1 MNAPAA
7 LLLEATLIGGGS
19 AVLVAGLL
27 CMLVPLGIHFGFRA
41 PRIRLR
47 ATPADLGLPY
57 QSLRIPTAR
66 QRSLTAWLIPAQLAR
81 PGGATAEGQ
90 TAVADRRAQA
100 TILILH
106 GWGSNAEQ
114 MLPLAYPLAKAGFNL
129 LLLNARNHGDSD
141 SDTFSSLPRF
151 AEDLEHA
158 IDWLRQQQPARAAK
172 IAVIG
177 HSVGAGAALFA
188 ATRHAAI
195 DAAIS
200 LSAFAHPAEVT
211 ARTMAH
217 LPVPRPVVT
226 LVVPLVVRYT
236 EWLIGHRFDA
246 IAPIN
251 SIRSVRCPVLLAHGT
266 ADQLVP
272 YDDAE
277 QIYQQRADDDIQL
290 IAIPGA
296 GHDPTAQLETHYDQL
311 VDFLGCHMDLAHR
324 T

>member
-7 LLLEATLIGGGS
+7 LLPEATLILGGI
-19 AVLVAGLL
+19 AALVAGLL

-47 ATPADLGLPY
+47 ATPADHGLPY

-66 QRSLTAWLIPAQLAR
+66 QRSLAAWLIPAQLAR
-81 PGGATAEGQ
+81 PGGATAERQ
-90 TAVADRRAQA
+90 MPMAERRAQA

-211 ARTMAH
+211 ARVMAH
-217 LPVPRPVVT
+217 LPVPRLVVT
-226 LVVPLVVRYT
+226 LVVRYT

-272 YDDAE
+272 YADAE
-277 QIYQQRADDDIQL
+277 QIYQQRVDDQIQL
-290 IAIPGA
+290 TAINSA
-296 GHDPTAQLETHYDQL
+296 GHDPTPQLETHCEQL
-311 VDFLGCHMDLAHR
+311 LDFLASHIDR
-324 T
+324 EP